1 MCLLKSYVLI
11 TNISIRTFV
20 GVLREDKSVTASSS
34 VSEPASNIVISDE
47 QKNGTAEQVLDLSHP
62 DLFINRELSLVE
74 FNRRVL
80 GEARDE
86 NHPLLE
92 RVKFLAIYSS
102 NMDEFFM
109 VRVAG
114 LMQQVVAGVTNTPAD
129 GLTPQQ
135 QLSEIRAR
143 VLGNL
148 EGMSQCF
155 ASLQK
160 ELRDTG
166 IYLHQYSELSKSQ
179 QKAANQLFHD
189 EILPILTP
197 LAFDPGRP
205 FPHISNLSLNLAV
218 VVRDHGNDEEYFSRI
233 KVPST
238 LPRLISVQPGRNDD
252 AQTYRFIFIED
263 LIAHNLQELFPGY
276 DIIEAHQF
284 RITRDADMEI
294 EADQA
299 DDLLSAIEATVRRR
313 RFGFVVRLTVGPNI
327 SEKILHL
334 LSKNL
339 EVGPEDIYTMAGPLG
354 QSGLMSLMKIDRP
367 DLKDKSFQ
375 PVIHPRLKNLERRE
389 DIFGVIKKKDILLHH
404 PFYSFV
410 PVIDFLKAAA
420 RDPKVLAIKQTLY
433 RAGKNSP
440 VVAAL
445 MEAIENGKQV
455 SALVELKARFD
466 EESNIGWAKALEQ
479 VGVHVVYG
487 FASLKTHS
495 KICMVVR
502 REDDGQLLRYIH
514 LSTGNYNAVTAQIYT
529 DLGLLTCKPEFG
541 DDATDLFNA
550 LTGYSKKEDYK
561 KFLVAPRTLR
571 RNLSALID
579 QEVDMARQG
588 KPAKIVF
595 QMNSL
600 IDPEFIQHLYRASQA
615 GVEINLIVRGICGLR
630 PGVEGVS
637 DNIRV
642 ISIVG
647 RFLEHSRIYYF
658 FNNGDP
664 TIYLGSADLMQ
675 RNLDRR
681 IETLFPIEDSILKE
695 ELVALLEILWEDNT
709 NAHRLNPDG
718 SYTQLSPRPNEDP
731 RSSQNEFMIRV
742 KNQAN

>member
-1 MCLLKSYVLI
+1 MALS
-11 TNISIRTFV
+11 SIPEST
-20 GVLREDKSVTASSS
+20 
-34 VSEPASNIVISDE
+34 SNVAMADE
-47 QKNGTAEQVLDLSHP
+47 QQNGKLDQIQDLNNP
-62 DLFINRELSLVE
+62 ELFINRELSLVE

-80 GEARDE
+80 AEAKDE
-86 NHPLLE
+86 SHPLLE

-143 VLGNL
+143 VLQNL
-148 EGMSQCF
+148 EMMSGCF

-160 ELRDTG
+160 ELRKSG
-166 IYLHQYSELSKSQ
+166 VYLHEYHELSKSQ
-179 QKAANQLFHD
+179 QKAADQLFHN
-189 EILPILTP
+189 EILPIVTP

-218 VVRDHGNDEEYFSRI
+218 VVRDPANDEEYFSRI

-238 LPRLISVQPGRNDD
+238 LPRLISVQPSRNDD
-252 AQTYRFIFIED
+252 EQTHRFIFIED
-263 LIAHNLQELFPGY
+263 LISHNLDELFPGY
-276 DIIEAHQF
+276 DIVEAHQF
-284 RITRDADMEI
+284 RITRDADMAI

-327 SEKILHL
+327 SEKILNL

-339 EVGPEDIYTMAGPLG
+339 EVGPEEIYTMSGPLG
-354 QSGLMSLMKIDRP
+354 QSGLMSLLKIDRP
-367 DLKDKSFQ
+367 ELKDKPFQ
-375 PVIHPRLKNLERRE
+375 PIIHPRLKNLERRE
-389 DIFGVIKKKDILLHH
+389 DIFTVIRKDDILLHH

-410 PVIDFLKAAA
+410 PVVDFLTAAA

-502 REDDGQLLRYIH
+502 REDDGQLMRYIH
-514 LSTGNYNAVTAQIYT
+514 LSTGNYNAITAQIYT

-571 RNLSALID
+571 RNLAALID
-579 QEVDMARQG
+579 NEAELARQG

-630 PGVEGVS
+630 PGIEGIS

-681 IETLFPIEDSILKE
+681 IETLFPIEDTALKE
-695 ELVALLEILWEDNT
+695 ELVALLEILWEDNM
-709 NAHRLNPDG
+709 NAHELNADG
-718 SYTQLSPRPNEDP
+718 TYAQLSPNTEDEACN
-731 RSSQNEFMIRV
+731 SQYEFMMRAR
-742 KNQAN
+742 NHAN